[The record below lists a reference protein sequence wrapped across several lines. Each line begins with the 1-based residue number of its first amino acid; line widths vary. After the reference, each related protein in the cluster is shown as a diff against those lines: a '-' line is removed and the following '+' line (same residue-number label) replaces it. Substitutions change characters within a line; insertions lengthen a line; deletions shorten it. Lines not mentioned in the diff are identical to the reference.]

1 VEELIVADK
10 KHFDFLRVLSINTK
24 KYCDIQL
31 TEQQAAIMRR
41 VFDDPIMAEKSWQND
56 PGSWIDNMFK
66 WFNARIAAH
75 NFIPTN
81 EALVFLI
88 PPERGFRPYVNK
100 KKK

>member
-1 VEELIVADK
+1 MAII
-10 KHFDFLRVLSINTK
+10 HHNTWLRVLSINTK

-31 TEQQAAIMRR
+31 TEHQMHILQR
-41 VFDDPIMAEKSWQND
+41 VFADPILHNKAWTNEA
-56 PGSWIDNMFK
+56 GSWVDNMFK

-81 EALVFLI
+81 EALVFII
-88 PPERGFRPYVNK
+88 PPERGHKPVVNK